1 MPLDNVRV
9 EIEDSQVKM
18 SWSDC
23 SNIQE
28 VKKDYKTAFEC
39 VSQWAGSLKTGL
51 KWALSDTSQQN
62 LINVLTSN
70 PRTFQVTLPTFPD
83 TTTLIIN

>member
-51 KWALSDTSQQN
+51 K
-62 LINVLTSN
+62 
-70 PRTFQVTLPTFPD
+70 
-83 TTTLIIN
+83 